1 MSVFNQ
7 TFENLLE
14 DGYVELNRIETVFR
28 YMQELLETETEYTV
42 KYKYNWIDKVDCW
55 LIEIKK

>member
-28 YMQELLETETEYTV
+28 YMQELLDTETEYTV

-55 LIEIKK
+55 LIEINK